1 MSPNDATRAQIGAAD
16 PAGSVW
22 LAANAGSGKT
32 RVLTDRVAWLLLD
45 GAAPERILCL
55 TYTKAAAGEMQNR
68 LFKRLGQWAML
79 PDDALRQEL
88 TQLGAARG
96 TISPEKLRRARTL
109 FARAIETPGGLKIQT
124 IHAFCAALLRRFPL
138 EAGLSP
144 AFQEMDEI
152 ATARLHADLLD
163 DMATTHPDLVD
174 QIAARLTDADPRQ
187 FLASIAA
194 NRDGLVPPLPR
205 DALRRALGIEDDD
218 PDTVRAHAVTPDDLT
233 LIEDVRD
240 AAAPETA
247 VTMSRLTDALSQAI
261 LADPPDRFDQL
272 CAALLT
278 QKHEPRKNPVTKPVA
293 WRLGD
298 AQTEDLHAFA
308 ARLADAHARL
318 AAFDSLAQSQALHAF
333 APAFL
338 AELDRRKA
346 QRGWL
351 DFDDQIRGAQ
361 RLLKDGEMAQWVLF
375 KLDGGLD
382 HILVDEAQ
390 DTSPEQW
397 DVIEALASEFG
408 AGQGARDDIRRT
420 LFVVGD
426 RKQSIYSFQGAD
438 PDAFDRMRRT
448 FDHRLSAGP
457 PLRDH
462 ALRHSFRSSPT
473 ILDLVDET
481 FSAGGGVGDPPE
493 HIAFKTD
500 LPGRVDLWPALE
512 QAPEDHSDRKWHEPV
527 DRPARNDAKIELAE
541 KVADTVQAMLT
552 DGTPVGH
559 GPTRRPVGP
568 GDILILLR
576 RRKELFHHIVRACKA
591 RNLDLAGADR
601 LTLSADLAVR
611 DLIAA
616 LTWAATPDDDLS
628 LATILR
634 SPLGRFSEADLFQ
647 VAQGRKIPLWQAV
660 RDIDGPAKDML
671 TDLLKV
677 TDTLRPYELLQ
688 RLLVRHDGRRLL
700 LARLGPES
708 AEAID
713 ALLGQALAYEQLE
726 TPSLTGFLGWFA
738 SADPE
743 LKRQGGTGS
752 IRVMTVH
759 GAKGLEA
766 PVVILP
772 ECQKPRA
779 RGPSGV
785 QTLDTGD
792 TIWMPPK
799 PGWSP
804 ALHDHAD
811 RRQMAETA
819 EADRLLYVA
828 MTRAENWLIVGAAG
842 DVGDD
847 RHDSWYNKVAHALQ
861 TQGAQPHGDTL
872 RLQSGDWAPL
882 PPQPA
887 TTAPAPEPP
896 PWLETPVPSPEPTAK
911 PLAPSALPG
920 PKALP
925 GETADARST
934 DAALR
939 RGTAIHALLDHLAA
953 IPEPQRP
960 AAAPIVIAR
969 HAPLWPEDDAQGII
983 AEALAVLS
991 DPALTHIF
999 APDTLSE
1006 TPFVLPATDT
1016 HPAITGTIDRLVP
1029 TATGHLIV
1037 DHKSNALRP
1046 ATPEQVPLGL
1056 LRQMGAY
1063 ATAAAAIWP
1072 GTQIDTAILWT
1083 RDRTL
1088 MPLPRARVAQAWTT
1102 WPDTSPSPPEF

>member
-1 MSPNDATRAQIGAAD
+1 MTAADAATRAQIGAAD

-68 LFKRLGQWAML
+68 LFQRLSAWAML
-79 PDDALRQEL
+79 PDDVLREEI
-88 TQLGAARG
+88 TKLGAARG
-96 TISPEKLRRARTL
+96 TVTPAQLRRARTL

-124 IHAFCAALLRRFPL
+124 IHAFCASLLRRFPL
-138 EAGLSP
+138 EAGVSP

-152 ATARLHADLLD
+152 ATTRLHTDILD

-174 QIAARLTDADPRQ
+174 QVAARLTDGDPSA

-194 NRDGLVPPLPR
+194 NRDGLLPPLNR
-205 DALRRALGIEDDD
+205 DALRRALGIEDES
-218 PDTVRAHAVTPDDLT
+218 PETIRAEAITPDDLT
-233 LIEDVRD
+233 LLENVRD
-240 AAAPETA
+240 AAAQETA
-247 VTMSRLTDALSQAI
+247 VTMSRLVDALSQAI

-272 CAALLT
+272 CQTLLT
-278 QKHEPRKNPVTKPVA
+278 QKNEPRKTPVTKPVA
-293 WRLGD
+293 KRLGD
-298 AQTEDLHAFA
+298 ALTEDLHSLA
-308 ARLADAHARL
+308 ARLADAHQRL
-318 AAFDSLAQSQALHAF
+318 AAFDALDQAQALHAF

-338 AELDRRKA
+338 TELDRHKA

-351 DFDDQIRGAQ
+351 DFDDQIAGAR
-361 RLLKDGEMAQWVLF
+361 RLLRDSDMAQWVLF

-408 AGQGARDDIRRT
+408 AGQGARDDIQRT

-448 FDHRLSAGP
+448 FDHRLQGGP
-457 PLRDH
+457 PLQDH
-462 ALRHSFRSSPT
+462 ALLHSFRSAPI

-493 HIAFKTD
+493 HIAFKTN
-500 LPGRVDLWPALE
+500 LPGRVDLWPVIE

-541 KVADTVQAMLT
+541 KIADTVQAMLA

-559 GPTRRPVGP
+559 GEKRRAVRP

-601 LTLSADLAVR
+601 LTLSDDLAVR

-628 LATILR
+628 LATLLR
-634 SPLGRFSEADLFQ
+634 SPLGRFSEADLFK
-647 VAQGRKIPLWQAV
+647 VAQGRPATLWQAV
-660 RDIDGPAKDML
+660 RETAQGSATEML

-688 RLLVRHDGRRLL
+688 RILVRHDGRRLL
-700 LARLGPES
+700 LARLGQES

-726 TPSLTGFLGWFA
+726 TPSLTGFLGWFT

-743 LKRQGGTGS
+743 LKRQGGTGA

-772 ECQKPRA
+772 ECQKPKPK
-779 RGPSGV
+779 GPTGV
-785 QTLDTGD
+785 QTLDTGPAV
-792 TIWMPPK
+792 WMPPK
-799 PGWSP
+799 SGWSP

-811 RRQMAETA
+811 RRQMAEAA

-828 MTRAENWLIVGAAG
+828 MTRTENWLIVGAAG
-842 DVGDD
+842 DVGED
-847 RHDSWYNKVAHALQ
+847 RHDSWYTKVQAAMEA
-861 TQGAQPHGDTL
+861 QGAQPHDTGL
-872 RLQSGDWAPL
+872 RLQSGDWSPRK
-882 PPQPA
+882 PTTQD
-887 TTAPAPEPP
+887 TAPPANPP
-896 PWLETPVPSPEPTAK
+896 IWLETPVAAPEPAAK
-911 PLAPSALPG
+911 PLAPSTLPD

-925 GETADARST
+925 GEAQDTRST
-934 DAALR
+934 EAAMR
-939 RGTAIHALLDHLAA
+939 RGTAIHALLEHLPPL
-953 IPEPQRP
+953 PEPQRR
-960 AAAPIVIAR
+960 AAAPAILAR
-969 HAPLWPEDDAQGII
+969 HAPLWPEDDAEEII

-991 DPALTHIF
+991 DPALAHIF
-999 APDTLSE
+999 APGTLSE
-1006 TPFVLPATDT
+1006 VPFVLPATGT
-1016 HPAITGTIDRLVP
+1016 QPAITGTMDRIVP
-1029 TATGHLIV
+1029 TASGRLIV
-1037 DHKSNALRP
+1037 DHKSNAIRP
-1046 ATPEQVPLGL
+1046 ATPTEVPLGL

-1063 ATAAAAIWP
+1063 AQAAATIWP
-1072 GTQIDTAILWT
+1072 DARIDTAILWT

-1088 MPLPRARVAQAWTT
+1088 MPLPHDLVISAWKT
-1102 WPDTSPSPPEF
+1102 WSDTA